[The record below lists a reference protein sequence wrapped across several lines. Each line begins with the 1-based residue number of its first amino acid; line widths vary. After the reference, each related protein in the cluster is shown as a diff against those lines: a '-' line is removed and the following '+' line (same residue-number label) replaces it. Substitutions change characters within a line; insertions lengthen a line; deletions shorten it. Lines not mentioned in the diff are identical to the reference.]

1 MKKILVAFDGSEHAL
16 KAVKEAMNL
25 RVGFPDA
32 TVTILSVLE
41 VAKAKIKYLISR
53 QALKNVKRRESIT
66 SNNN

>member
-32 TVTILSVLE
+32 TVTILSVL
-41 VAKAKIKYLISR
+41 
-53 QALKNVKRRESIT
+53 
-66 SNNN
+66 